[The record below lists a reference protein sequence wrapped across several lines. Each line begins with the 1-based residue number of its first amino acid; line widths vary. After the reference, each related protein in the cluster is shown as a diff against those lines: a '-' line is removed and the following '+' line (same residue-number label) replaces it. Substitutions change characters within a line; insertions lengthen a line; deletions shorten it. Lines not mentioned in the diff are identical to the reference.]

1 MTAPIPKLFADISA
15 KLEDLHGLAV
25 EGQCHD
31 HSADMQI
38 VFTAHLCMGIASLD
52 AALQQI
58 RQQLGD
64 AGDRRA

>member
-1 MTAPIPKLFADISA
+1 MTAPVPRLFADITA
-15 KLEDLHGLAV
+15 KLEDLHAVAV

-38 VFTAHLCMGIASLD
+38 VFAAHLCIGVASLE

-58 RQQLGD
+58 RRQLGD
-64 AGDRRA
+64 AGDRPA

>member
-1 MTAPIPKLFADISA
+1 MTAPVPRLFADITA
-15 KLEDLHGLAV
+15 KLEDLHAVAV

-38 VFTAHLCMGIASLD
+38 VFTAQLCMGIASLE

-58 RQQLGD
+58 RHQLGD
-64 AGDRRA
+64 AGDRPA